1 MRYAAP
7 VAALL
12 AGVLVLA
19 GCASHGTAR
28 ASHAGAAV
36 SSHGPGSAPASRPA
50 ASASAAASAASSAVA
65 AARAR
70 AAAAASTG
78 PAASA
83 ATAVRTVTPWTA
95 SGRLTVASTG
105 TAAGSCFTTSL
116 AAPSPTTY
124 RCFHGN
130 TLLDP
135 CFLSPTSTH
144 TVACLAAPWSTAQVL
159 TLATAPPPPV
169 RTGSGRVWA
178 LSLADGT
185 RCVADTGTVPLVAGV
200 NLSYDC
206 GDGTFAEPLDPSA
219 ATPVV
224 QRGRLDATTLARVAV
239 SVMWRA

>member
-1 MRYAAP
+1 MKLSRAGVRFAAP
-7 VAALL
+7 VAALV

-19 GCASHGTAR
+19 GCASHAGPHAT
-28 ASHAGAAV
+28 AGAAAG
-36 SSHGPGSAPASRPA
+36 SSAPAS
-50 ASASAAASAASSAVA
+50 
-65 AARAR
+65 
-70 AAAAASTG
+70 G
-78 PAASA
+78 

-144 TVACLAAPWSTAQVL
+144 TVACLAAPWSKAQVL
-159 TLATAPPPPV
+159 SLAGAPPAPI
-169 RTGSGRVWA
+169 RTGSGRLWA
-178 LSLADGT
+178 LSLADGN

-206 GDGTFAEPLDPSA
+206 GDGTYAEPLDPSA
-219 ATPVV
+219 ATLVV
-224 QRGRLDATTLARVAV
+224 QRGRLDATTLTRTAV
-239 SVMWRA
+239 SVVWRA